1 MTVRTEDEAD
11 DVQTGQSLG
20 TYSVLDLSYNTKFFV
35 GGVVGQA
42 VDVVSHHFSRL
53 IIIIIII
60 MIIII
65 IIIIP
70 GQCLWC

>member
-42 VDVVSHHFSRL
+42 VDVVSHYFTHLL
-53 IIIIIII
+53 II
-60 MIIII
+60 
-65 IIIIP
+65 
-70 GQCLWC
+70 C